1 MKSSIHRR
9 QFIGYSA
16 SLGFCSGMIPGV
28 LSAKHHKSERFTLGL
43 SQYSLR
49 ALLRDGSLDALDF
62 PQFTVDQFGI
72 KAIDLWEGGLP
83 KDKLDDAKYLAKMR
97 SNADKA
103 GTDLFLLMSGALDAS
118 KEKREASSVRISK
131 SFDRASQL
139 GAPLVRVFLKA
150 PGTDPKIGLTASV
163 EALKPLADEA
173 AKKNLIIAI
182 EPGASELSQKGVFLA
197 KVATKLNH
205 PALKLMPDFGKLKNN
220 VYKGTEAMLPH
231 TITVS
236 CKMHSFDKDGKQP
249 DFDYPRLMKMI
260 KQSKYEGIL
269 AIEWEGSA
277 LKPIPGVKASKK
289 LIEQSLQSSWSDE
302 DYFSLVPAEILQIR
316 EAWKKDVFSSDG

>member
-1 MKSSIHRR
+1 MNKFLNRR
-9 QFIGYSA
+9 SFLESA
-16 SLGFCSGMIPGV
+16 SKTALISSAFSV
-28 LSAKHHKSERFTLGL
+28 SLEAKHHTNKRFTIGL

-49 ALLRDGSLDALDF
+49 ALLRNGSLDPLDF
-62 PQFTVDQFGI
+62 PKFTVDEFGI

-83 KDKLDDAKYLAKMR
+83 KDKLDDSKYLATMR
-97 SNADKA
+97 KKADQA

-139 GAPLVRVFLKA
+139 GAPLVRIFLKA
-150 PGTDPKIGLTASV
+150 PGTDPRIGLTASV

-182 EPGASELSQKGVFLA
+182 EPGASELSQKGAFLA

-205 PALKLMPDFGKLKNN
+205 PALKLMPDFGKLKDN

-236 CKMHSFDKDGKQP
+236 CKMHSFDNEGNQP

-260 KQSKYEGIL
+260 KQSKYKGIL

-277 LKPIPGVKASKK
+277 LKPVPGVKASKK
-289 LIEQSLQSSWSDE
+289 LIEQSLKSS
-302 DYFSLVPAEILQIR
+302 
-316 EAWKKDVFSSDG
+316 

>member
-28 LSAKHHKSERFTLGL
+28 LSAKHHKSKRFTLGL

-72 KAIDLWEGGLP
+72 NAIDLWEGGLP

-97 SNADKA
+97 NNADKA

-118 KEKREASSVRISK
+118 KEKREASSVRIIK

-150 PGTDPKIGLTASV
+150 PGTDPKVGLEASV

-182 EPGASELSQKGVFLA
+182 EPGASELSQKGAFLA
-197 KVATKLNH
+197 KVATKLKH
-205 PALKLMPDFGKLKNN
+205 PALKLMPDFGKLKDN

-231 TITVS
+231 TITVF
-236 CKMHSFDKDGKQP
+236 CKMHSFDNEGNQP

-289 LIEQSLQSSWSDE
+289 LIEQSLKSS
-302 DYFSLVPAEILQIR
+302 
-316 EAWKKDVFSSDG
+316 

>member
-1 MKSSIHRR
+1 MKTIIHRR
-9 QFIGYSA
+9 RFLGYSA
-16 SLGFCSGMIPGV
+16 SLALSSGMIPSV

-72 KAIDLWEGGLP
+72 NAIDLWEGGLP
-83 KDKLDDAKYLAKMR
+83 KDKLDDSKYLTKMR
-97 SNADKA
+97 GKADKA

-118 KEKREASSVRISK
+118 KEKREASSFRISK
-131 SFDRASQL
+131 SFNRAVKL
-139 GAPLVRVFLKA
+139 GAPLVRIFLKA
-150 PGTDPKIGLTASV
+150 PGTLPSKGLEASV

-173 AKKNLIIAI
+173 AKKKLTIAI
-182 EPGASELSQKGVFLA
+182 EPGASELTQKGAFLA
-197 KVATKLNH
+197 KVASRLNH
-205 PALKLMPDFGKLKNN
+205 PALKLMPDFGKLKDN
-220 VYKGTEAMLPH
+220 VYEGTEAMLPH

-236 CKMHSFDKDGKQP
+236 CKMHSFDNEGNQP

-260 KQSKYEGIL
+260 KQSKYKGIL

-289 LIEQSLQSSWSDE
+289 LIEQSLQSS
-302 DYFSLVPAEILQIR
+302 
-316 EAWKKDVFSSDG
+316 

>member
-1 MKSSIHRR
+1 MNELISRKNFLSQSSVVATGLVGGILPT
-9 QFIGYSA
+9 S
-16 SLGFCSGMIPGV
+16 V
-28 LSAKHHKSERFTLGL
+28 SAKHHMPKRFTLGL

-49 ALLRDGSLDALDF
+49 AILRDGSLDALDF
-62 PQFTVDQFGI
+62 PKFTVDQFGI

-83 KDKLDDAKYLAKMR
+83 KDKLDDSKYLARMR
-97 SNADKA
+97 KKAEQA

-118 KEKREASSVRISK
+118 KEKREASSARISK

-139 GAPLVRVFLKA
+139 GAPLVRIFLKA
-150 PGTDPKIGLTASV
+150 PGTDSGEGLKASV

-182 EPGASELSQKGVFLA
+182 EPGASELSQKGAFLA

-205 PALKLMPDFGKLKNN
+205 PGLKLMPDFGKLKGN
-220 VYKGTEAMLPH
+220 VYEGTEAMLPH

-236 CKMHSFDKDGKQP
+236 CKMHSFDKEGNQP

-260 KQSKYEGIL
+260 KQSDYKGIL

-277 LKPIPGVKASKK
+277 LKPIPGVIASRK
-289 LIEQSLQSSWSDE
+289 LIEKSL
-302 DYFSLVPAEILQIR
+302 A
-316 EAWKKDVFSSDG
+316 